1 MNNKREWSSGKRKGN
16 NWSNNRNRNE
26 NCGKR
31 KGNNWNNNRNR
42 NKNYV
47 KRSSRNWS
55 NNRNRNENCGNS
67 SNNNWSNN
75 RNRNENC
82 GNKNSNRRNNDTVY
96 VNFKVKFKNVAKHCA
111 QRTAQGQGI
120 AMGLNNSFMSL
131 GRSVGPL
138 WAGIVYDIN
147 TSFPYISGAIILLVG
162 FFVTFF
168 KMGAPAASRAIDESK
183 DASYTQVS

>member
-16 NWSNNRNRNE
+16 NWSNNRNRNKNYVKRSSHNWSNNRKRNE

-31 KGNNWNNNRNR
+31 KGNNW
-42 NKNYV
+42 
-47 KRSSRNWS
+47 S
-55 NNRNRNENCGNS
+55 NNRKRIESCGNS

-96 VNFKVKFKNVAKHCA
+96 VNFKVKFKNVAKHCV

-120 AMGLNNSFMSL
+120 AIGLNNAYMSL
-131 GRSVGPL
+131 GRVIGPL
-138 WAGIVYDIN
+138 CVILR
-147 TSFPYISGAIILLVG
+147 TSNPVNHFTPSFFP
-162 FFVTFF
+162 
-168 KMGAPAASRAIDESK
+168 P
-183 DASYTQVS
+183 